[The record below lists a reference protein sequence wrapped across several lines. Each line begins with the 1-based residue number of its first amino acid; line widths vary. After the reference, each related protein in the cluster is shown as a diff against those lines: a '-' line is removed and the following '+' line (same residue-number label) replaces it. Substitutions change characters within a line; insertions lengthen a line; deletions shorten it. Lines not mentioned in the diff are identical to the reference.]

1 MLHSAQSIRGWLLGL
16 ACTNASHVHFMCVL
30 DGSEIKKKTHADLA
44 QTSVQI
50 LINIDVREH
59 THHTCVHCSS
69 APSIRTFFLFFF
81 LLHSCINHIAIAYRE
96 TVATQ
101 HTHTLV
107 AAPNFHSRVVVASAL
122 AAQEIKPCHKIH
134 LHMFSQATT
143 MNLSNRLPWHIEYVC
158 QCRLGCDCGHFENIG
173 RQSG

>member
-1 MLHSAQSIRGWLLGL
+1 MLHSAQSIRGWLVGL

-81 LLHSCINHIAIAYRE
+81 FVTFVHQSHCHCIQRDCRHA
-96 TVATQ
+96 
-101 HTHTLV
+101 THTLV

-158 QCRLGCDCGHFENIG
+158 QWRLGCDCGHFENIG